1 MEKLDLEN
9 KILTIGKTTINSGN
23 LKGLTK
29 EDFLKTYPKIL
40 GNVDLKEAWKMLKP
54 YTVEK
59 PKPKKSK

>member
-1 MEKLDLEN
+1 MEKLDLDN

-29 EDFLKTYPKIL
+29 DEFLKTYPKIL
-40 GNVDLKEAWKMLKP
+40 GNVDLKEAWNTIKP
-54 YTVEK
+54 FTTEK